1 MTTQPLAIIPAR
13 VGSKGVPNKNFR
25 LLPDG
30 HSLTWRAIQ
39 CAKASWCYP
48 VLSTN
53 VTTFGNHGSCGVI
66 VEQTGETWD
75 AFPVQRPDAL
85 AQDDTPMIDVVRH
98 VLEAI
103 PGPPDQVIVLL
114 QPTSPF
120 RTVAHVT
127 TALELLVEP
136 WTSVVSVVEVPAHSR
151 PGVLCQISDDIL
163 RPWPR
168 SDESGSW
175 WGDRFLP
182 SRRQDAEPA
191 FRRDGTVYV
200 FRRRTVVEWDHIY
213 GDRARAYLL
222 PASKSFTID
231 TLEEWDEAERRV
243 KADNDPDVVLPS
255 TYSVLGPIGRLT

>member
-1 MTTQPLAIIPAR
+1 MPNQPLAIIPAR

-30 HSLTWRAIQ
+30 HSLTWRAVE
-39 CAKASWCYP
+39 CARASGCGA
-48 VLSTN
+48 VVSTD
-53 VTTFGNHGSCGVI
+53 GVATVI
-66 VEQTGETWD
+66 RLAELFND
-75 AFPVQRPDAL
+75 SAFLRRPSAL

-98 VLEAI
+98 VLENI
-103 PGPPDQVIVLL
+103 PGPADQVIVLL

-231 TLEEWDEAERRV
+231 TLEDWAEAERRI

-255 TYSVLGPIGRLT
+255 PYSYRARSNI